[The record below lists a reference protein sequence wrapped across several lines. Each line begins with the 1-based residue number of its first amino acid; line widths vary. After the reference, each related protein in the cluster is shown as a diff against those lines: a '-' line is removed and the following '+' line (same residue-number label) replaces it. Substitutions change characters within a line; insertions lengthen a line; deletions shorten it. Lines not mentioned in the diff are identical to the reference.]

1 MNTRAF
7 LAAILAVIAGAAVC
21 RPAFGQDQETWRCN
35 VENGRYS
42 TNRQSI
48 SPGAHSL
55 TGQIQFHSGQFGD
68 HWSPVAHI
76 AFTDSKLP
84 TNADCFCNGV
94 RASIYPD
101 EPDTVKF
108 FMIFNGKS
116 ELIAQAA
123 VGRAITFSLAID
135 DAGVL
140 TVVIGKTNPV
150 KGTAEVLHP
159 QRDMVHM
166 DCSGGDVSF
175 LNVQPG

>member
-1 MNTRAF
+1 MYRA
-7 LAAILAVIAGAAVC
+7 
-21 RPAFGQDQETWRCN
+21 
-35 VENGRYS
+35 
-42 TNRQSI
+42 
-48 SPGAHSL
+48 
-55 TGQIQFHSGQFGD
+55 
-68 HWSPVAHI
+68 
-76 AFTDSKLP
+76 
-84 TNADCFCNGV
+84 
-94 RASIYPD
+94 

-123 VGRAITFSLAID
+123 VRKAITFSLAID
-135 DAGVL
+135 DADVL
-140 TVVIGKTNPV
+140 TVAIGKTNPV